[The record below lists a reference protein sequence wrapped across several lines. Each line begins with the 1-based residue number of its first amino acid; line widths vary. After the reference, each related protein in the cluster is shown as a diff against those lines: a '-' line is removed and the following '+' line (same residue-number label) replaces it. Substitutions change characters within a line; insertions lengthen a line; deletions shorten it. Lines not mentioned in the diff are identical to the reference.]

1 MRKQMPQT
9 ANINI
14 DEEIERR
21 QVARKNLQTKIDME
35 ELERR
40 SEEVNSGRSRLISPE
55 EFWDNVEK
63 AGF

>member
-1 MRKQMPQT
+1 MPQ
-9 ANINI
+9 AAGINI

-21 QVARKNLQTKIDME
+21 KIVQKNLQAKIDME

-40 SEEVNSGRSRLISPE
+40 SADVEAGRSRLITSE